1 MDINLAMQ
9 KCHKNHVEIYPIFK
23 DWKWYIEAKI
33 NGRVKRFEKP
43 LQQNKVND
51 AIADTYKFYA
61 QKL

>member
-23 DWKWYIEAKI
+23 DYKWYIESRI

-43 LQQNKVND
+43 VQTKEVNESVSKTYLHF
-51 AIADTYKFYA
+51 AD
-61 QKL
+61 KL